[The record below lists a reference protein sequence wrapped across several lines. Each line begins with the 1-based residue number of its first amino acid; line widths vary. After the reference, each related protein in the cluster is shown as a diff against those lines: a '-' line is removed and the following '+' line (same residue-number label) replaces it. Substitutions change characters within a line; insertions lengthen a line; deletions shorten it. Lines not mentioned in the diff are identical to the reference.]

1 MSAPVDSAIKYW
13 ELHEIS
19 TSCLRYGDVRVD
31 DWGVLRGAV
40 NDHRDVHVNSL
51 AQFFVFLDDAI
62 SPFLQRFT
70 PARLILHPLDIDLLS
85 NLFVLD
91 LRQRRNGQR
100 FLSLIRHY
108 LKFLEVVSLLP
119 AEGAN
124 CRWFILEGREGN

>member
-1 MSAPVDSAIKYW
+1 MSAPVDRAIKYW

-31 DWGVLRGAV
+31 DWGVLPGAV
-40 NDHRDVHVNSL
+40 NDHRDVHVNG
-51 AQFFVFLDDAI
+51 
-62 SPFLQRFT
+62 P
-70 PARLILHPLDIDLLS
+70 
-85 NLFVLD
+85 
-91 LRQRRNGQR
+91 R

-124 CRWFILEGREGN
+124 CRWFIWEGRGGN